1 MGTSTSRGAD
11 ERSDESSDQDS
22 DLGNILQYLIRSGQ
36 VHIIS
41 AEQDLDSDNDE
52 FVAAASPPRVVRKP
66 NTKILDRSE
75 VSLLTRQACGLMEQ
89 DGHDQPTSLSAMIS
103 ARERGMNGKCRFSR
117 ADCCKISNFYLPDGV
132 EMVENYRSKAFCGSY
147 SKDGN
152 LFLSA
157 CQDRNLRVYDTEHGK
172 FDLLKVIQ
180 ARDVGWSILD
190 TAISPDGNY
199 VVYSSW
205 SECLHL
211 CRVHGDNDLQDTLSL
226 CPDERRFCIFSLTFS
241 SDGREILGG
250 ANDGHLYVYDRECNQ
265 RALRIEGHDDDVNT
279 VAFADET
286 SQIFY
291 SGGDDGLCKVWDRR
305 TLCESNAKPVGI
317 LAGHMDGVTHIDS
330 RGDGRH
336 LLSNSKDQSIKLW
349 DIRVFSGVQA
359 QHNTKKSCADQ
370 TWDYR
375 WQKVPKKMINPRK
388 NLDGDTSIMTYRGH
402 KVLQT
407 LIRCHFSPEFTTG
420 QRFIYTGCAAGRVVI
435 YDMLTGKVKAALPG
449 HSACVRDVSWH
460 PYRTEIISSGWD
472 GMLGRWTYTG
482 KKVYDYVPS
491 GAPMETNPPSDQSEP
506 TSPVTLR
513 RSRRIAQQQ
522 QQQTQQQQP
531 QSTARRRDGPSK
543 KTTRC

>member
-1 MGTSTSRGAD
+1 
-11 ERSDESSDQDS
+11 
-22 DLGNILQYLIRSGQ
+22 
-36 VHIIS
+36 
-41 AEQDLDSDNDE
+41 
-52 FVAAASPPRVVRKP
+52 
-66 NTKILDRSE
+66 
-75 VSLLTRQACGLMEQ
+75 
-89 DGHDQPTSLSAMIS
+89 
-103 ARERGMNGKCRFSR
+103 MNGKCRFSR
-117 ADCCKISNFYLPDGV
+117 ADCRKISNFYLPDGV

-205 SECLHL
+205 SECYRNLRVYDTEHGKFDLLKVIQARDVGWSILDTAISPDGNYVVYSSWSECLHL
-211 CRVHGDNDLQDTLSL
+211 CRVHGDNDLQDALSL

-375 WQKVPKKMINPRK
+375 WQKVPKK
-388 NLDGDTSIMTYRGH
+388 
-402 KVLQT
+402 
-407 LIRCHFSPEFTTG
+407 
-420 QRFIYTGCAAGRVVI
+420 
-435 YDMLTGKVKAALPG
+435 
-449 HSACVRDVSWH
+449 
-460 PYRTEIISSGWD
+460 
-472 GMLGRWTYTG
+472 
-482 KKVYDYVPS
+482 
-491 GAPMETNPPSDQSEP
+491 
-506 TSPVTLR
+506 
-513 RSRRIAQQQ
+513 
-522 QQQTQQQQP
+522 
-531 QSTARRRDGPSK
+531 
-543 KTTRC
+543 